1 MQVHRLQIAIYSH
14 LRKVGIVM
22 GDIWQPSAAEVGE
35 RDRKLLALLRQN
47 ARRTISE
54 MAAILGVSRTVVK
67 ERMDRLVAMGIIR
80 QFTIRMGGTP
90 QQRPPGLRAFF
101 HVQLH
106 RPVCQDVYGFIEG
119 WPELVGCWSIT
130 GKIDMV
136 VLVDC
141 AGQEEVERLR
151 DRLARHPEVRRLR
164 ISIALRQWRWQDEPP
179 APRRSAPLERPG

>member
-1 MQVHRLQIAIYSH
+1 
-14 LRKVGIVM
+14 M

-54 MAAILGVSRTVVK
+54 MAAILGVSRTAVK
-67 ERMDRLVAMGIIR
+67 ERMDRLVAMGVIR

-90 QQRPPGLRAFF
+90 EQRPPGLRAFF
-101 HVQLH
+101 QVQLH

-119 WPELVGCWSIT
+119 WPELVGCWST
-130 GKIDMV
+130 SGKIDMV

-141 AGQEEVERLR
+141 ASHEEIERLR
-151 DRLARHPEVRRLR
+151 DRLARHPEVHRLR
-164 ISIALRQWRWQDEPP
+164 TSLALRQWRWQDEPAAPERCVP
-179 APRRSAPLERPG
+179 AERAG